1 MFQHKTSSARVVTEF
16 VAQKVYSASCY
27 KSINDKNTSSSA
39 FSLSQSFSVAAQLK
53 EALSQQ
59 LSELQWQLQ
68 LQFKEAQINGF
79 GFVLVAVLELEE
91 VVLVVELVVLELL
104 ELARTSS
111 SRKLSSNRN
120 SPLSPSSE
128 LVCRP
133 PPRPPL

>member
-1 MFQHKTSSARVVTEF
+1 M
-16 VAQKVYSASCY
+16 
-27 KSINDKNTSSSA
+27 
-39 FSLSQSFSVAAQLK
+39 
-53 EALSQQ
+53 
-59 LSELQWQLQ
+59 EL
-68 LQFKEAQINGF
+68 KEAQINGF

-111 SRKLSSNRN
+111 SRKLSSNRS

-128 LVCRP
+128 LVCHS

>member
-1 MFQHKTSSARVVTEF
+1 MFEHKASSAKVVTEF
-16 VAQKVYSASCY
+16 VAQKAYSASCY
-27 KSINDKNTSSSA
+27 NKRQNTSSSA
-39 FSLSQSFSVAAQLK
+39 FSLSQSFSVAAQHK
-53 EALSQQ
+53 EAWSQQ

-91 VVLVVELVVLELL
+91 VVLVVELVVLEQL
-104 ELARTSS
+104 ELARTSR
-111 SRKLSSNRN
+111 SRKLSSNRS